1 MVFSKI
7 DTRIKYDE
15 NRMVYDEDIGFEAN
29 LYEILPDALEYKI
42 KVAVGKIKYTYVDKN
57 VIFFPVYLLNEEDIV
72 MRIGVYEIVSSKVT
86 ELLNDVNDMDLTKLT
101 NYEPLLFKFATKDT
115 LREYSLDK
123 PKVNIK
129 VDDDDKTEEVDD
141 SKLFSSAEIIGPSEL
156 QTEDNEESKKLRD
169 EFVDRTNS
177 TWIEKFMQNNNYNLL
192 DNDGE
197 GDCFFY
203 SIRDAFLGLGRET
216 TVNKLRTLLSD
227 EADDETFM
235 QYKMLYEG
243 YKSSLVSSKEE
254 SDKIKKELQTL
265 KDKFKL
271 TRDRDTQIILRKNME
286 EQVKEFNRIKS
297 ENEITK
303 ENLKEVKIMQG
314 VKTLEQFRKKI
325 KSCDFW
331 ADTWAISTMERVLN
345 IKFILLSSEAFEN
358 EDKANVLVCGQ
369 MNDAKLSQLG
379 IFKPDHYVMLDF
391 LGDHYRVITYKNKR
405 ILTFD
410 EIPFDLKRLIL
421 MKCMESNDGYYN
433 LIPEFMALKEQYQKD
448 DDIKDDSMETNEEL
462 FDPEEKTIF
471 QIYSKSND
479 KPLPGKGSGEK
490 LEVGDKRFGEL
501 NKIVNWRRKLYNSW
515 ESPFE
520 LDDKQWNSVDH
531 YVNANKFKDSM
542 EFYEKFALDSNSEIS
557 KNVDMANEAGG
568 VKKTKLRPKDVEI
581 DSDFEERKSVV
592 IEKALNAKFKIQNFK
607 DILLKTQDAKIV
619 EYKRGAAAETL
630 KELMRVRK
638 KILN

>member
-15 NRMVYDEDIGFEAN
+15 NRMVYDEDIGFEAS
-29 LYEILPDALEYKI
+29 LYEILPDELEYKI
-42 KVAVGKIKYTYVDKN
+42 KVAIGKIKYTYVDKN
-57 VIFFPVYLLNEEDIV
+57 VIFFPIYLLKDEEIV
-72 MRIGVYEIVSSKVT
+72 MRIGVYEVVSSKVT

-101 NYEPLLFKFATKDT
+101 NYEPLLFKFANKNT

-123 PKVNIK
+123 AIINTKPNDEKDIVEDNE
-129 VDDDDKTEEVDD
+129 DN
-141 SKLFSSAEIIGPSEL
+141 LFSSVEIVGPSEIPG
-156 QTEDNEESKKLRD
+156 EDQEESKKMRD

-177 TWIEKFMQNNNYNLL
+177 TWIEKFMQNNNYDLL

-203 SIRDAFLGLGRET
+203 SIRDAYLGIGKET
-216 TVNKLRTLLSD
+216 TVNKLRKLLAD
-227 EADDETFM
+227 EADEETFQ
-235 QYKMLYEG
+235 QYKLLYES
-243 YKSSLVSSKEE
+243 YKKSLVSSKEE
-254 SDKIKKELQTL
+254 SEIIKKELQVL

-271 TRDRDTQIILRKNME
+271 TRDRDTQLILRKNME
-286 EQVKEFNRIKS
+286 DNVKEFNRIKS

-314 VKTLEQFRKKI
+314 AKTLEQFRKKI

-345 IKFILLSSEAFEN
+345 VKFILLSSEAFDN

-379 IFKPDHYVMLDF
+379 IFKPDHYIILDF
-391 LGDHYRVITYKNKR
+391 LGDHYRIITYKNKR

-421 MKCMESNDGYYN
+421 MKCMESNEGYYN
-433 LIPEFMALKEQYQKD
+433 LIPEFMSLKEKYQKD
-448 DDIKDDSMETNEEL
+448 DDNETDILESNEEL
-462 FDPEEKTIF
+462 FDPEEKTVF

-501 NKIVNWRRKLYNSW
+501 NKIVNWRRKLSNSW
-515 ESPFE
+515 ESPFD
-520 LDDKQWNSVDH
+520 LDDKQWNSVEH
-531 YVNANKFKDSM
+531 YINANKFKDNM
-542 EFYEKFALDSNSEIS
+542 EFYDKFALDSNSEIS
-557 KNVDMANEAGG
+557 KNVEMAIEAGG
-568 VKKTKLRPKDVEI
+568 NKKTKLRPKDVEI
-581 DSDFEERKSVV
+581 DSDFDERSSIVT
-592 IEKALNAKFKIQNFK
+592 EKALNAKFKKEEFK
-607 DILLKTQDAKIV
+607 ELLIKTLDAKIV
-619 EYKRGAAAETL
+619 EYKRGAPAEPL
-630 KELMRVRK
+630 RELMRVRK
-638 KILN
+638 KNIK